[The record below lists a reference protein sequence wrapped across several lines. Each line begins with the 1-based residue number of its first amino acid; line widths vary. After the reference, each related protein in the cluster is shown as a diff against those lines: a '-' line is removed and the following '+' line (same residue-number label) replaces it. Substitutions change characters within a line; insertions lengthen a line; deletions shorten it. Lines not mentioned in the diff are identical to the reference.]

1 MNRKSKIDGG
11 GGDDDVESLLR
22 AAEDEVLLNLS
33 VNSHMARG
41 VSQSSYIDPDLD
53 RRFQALKSTNTKAA
67 SQPPLP
73 PKATTDDRK
82 AKDEKSVYVSSN
94 IGEDADDLFA
104 RFAALKTSVPSSSSS
119 SSLNKPN
126 CSDEKSDGRTT
137 AGDEVDEDEVQKL
150 IQWAIDAARL
160 DPSPPTD
167 TDDDEDNVESSNDDD
182 DDSDDYSHDLQK
194 KGQRKKGK
202 KRN

>member
-1 MNRKSKIDGG
+1 MSRKSKIDGG
-11 GGDDDVESLLR
+11 GDDDVDSLLR

-33 VNSHMARG
+33 VNSHIARG
-41 VSQSSYIDPDLD
+41 VSQSSYIDLDLD
-53 RRFQALKSTNTKAA
+53 RRFQALKSTNSKAA
-67 SQPPLP
+67 SQPPPP

-104 RFAALKTSVPSSSSS
+104 RFAALKTSLPSSSS

-137 AGDEVDEDEVQKL
+137 TGDEVDEDEVQKL